1 MSLLHHALRVKVKVH
16 LFADA
21 VKVVQDAE
29 AFGDIQLCTL
39 GTEGGE
45 VGAEICTGAGKV
57 GTSLFYVLFE
67 HRDGD
72 VLLLNDAVALHR
84 LIQQHPVVFP
94 AVDVPRIPAQ
104 RHKNVLLK
112 VDAIQ
117 AAVVDCDLCGSPGIQ
132 TVQQLGILEKH
143 GLLICAA
150 GDEVVDVREAVHF
163 GVLVP
168 DEKNAVRPDAPDGD
182 HVLHAAG
189 NTVFLFILLEKITEG
204 LYHAVYK
211 PLFHEL
217 L

>member
-1 MSLLHHALRVKVKVH
+1 MSLLHHVLRVKVKVY

-21 VKVVQDAE
+21 VKVVQDAQ

-39 GTEGGE
+39 GAEGGE
-45 VGAEICTGAGKV
+45 VGAEICAGAGKV
-57 GTSLFYVLFE
+57 GPSLFYVLFE

-84 LIQQHPVVFP
+84 LVQQHPVVFP

-104 RHKNVLLK
+104 RHEDVLLK
-112 VDAIQ
+112 VDPVQ

-150 GDEVVDVREAVHF
+150 GDEVVDVREAVHL
-163 GVLVP
+163 GILAA
-168 DEKNAVRPDAPDGD
+168 DEENAVRPDAPDGD
-182 HVLHAAG
+182 HVLYTARD
-189 NTVFLFILLEKITEG
+189 TVFLFVLLEKITEG

>member
-1 MSLLHHALRVKVKVH
+1 MSLLHHVLRVKVKVH

-21 VKVVQDAE
+21 VKVVQDAQ

-39 GTEGGE
+39 GAEGGE
-45 VGAEICTGAGKV
+45 VGAEICAGAGKV

-84 LIQQHPVVFP
+84 LVQQHLVIFP
-94 AVDVPRIPAQ
+94 AINIPRVPAQ
-104 RHKNVLLK
+104 RHKDVLLK

-117 AAVVDCDLCGSPGIQ
+117 AAVVDCDLRSGSGIQ

-143 GLLICAA
+143 GLLIRAA

-182 HVLHAAG
+182 HVLHTARD
-189 NTVFLFILLEKITEG
+189 TVFLFVLLEKVTEG

>member
-1 MSLLHHALRVKVKVH
+1 M
-16 LFADA
+16 
-21 VKVVQDAE
+21 
-29 AFGDIQLCTL
+29 
-39 GTEGGE
+39 
-45 VGAEICTGAGKV
+45 GAEICAGAGKV
-57 GTSLFYVLFE
+57 GTSFFYVLFE

-72 VLLLNDAVALHR
+72 VLLLNDAVALHC

-94 AVDVPRIPAQ
+94 AVDVPCVPAQ
-104 RHKNVLLK
+104 RHKDVLLK

-117 AAVVDCDLCGSPGIQ
+117 AAVVDCDLRGGSSVQ
-132 TVQQLGILEKH
+132 TVQQLGIYKKH
-143 GLLICAA
+143 GLLIRAA
-150 GDEVVDVREAVHF
+150 SDEVVDVREAVHL
-163 GVLVP
+163 GILAA